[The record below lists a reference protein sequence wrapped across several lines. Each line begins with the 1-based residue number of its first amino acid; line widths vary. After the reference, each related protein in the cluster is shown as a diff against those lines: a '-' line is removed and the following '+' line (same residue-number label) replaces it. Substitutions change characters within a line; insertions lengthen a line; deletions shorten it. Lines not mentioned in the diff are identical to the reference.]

1 MEENSIEEEGLWKS
15 IDEEGILNPFSLLQE
30 ALSRGVPFSAWY
42 LLRMA
47 IKEKNIAA
55 ANSKEF
61 DFNLQQFSALVDIFG
76 FGKNSM
82 RKSNAEKRIASMT
95 LGLNDEILCQNMPLL
110 PLEIHELCV
119 LLGAVTW
126 YGTFDGEKRGTIPD
140 ASVVDLLSK
149 FSFAGRTRFGA
160 IQFASVKNTLDACR
174 TGGMRDTI
182 GGVLAAVIPCIQKLQ
197 MSCRAALA
205 MIPEGLLAVYPKQIE
220 LVKFI
225 EGKTFALL
233 LPTGNQGRRMLGALA
248 GLMNVCMKATETSH
262 RNGNS
267 KDLCYSCNRSG
278 TSGAMPSASGIG
290 KKLRSDNVTP
300 DHLAAEDADFSD
312 NSSSEDGNEAAVA
325 KELSHASNVLQM
337 VCDKRTNTSLST
349 QHEPVRVGCTYGW
362 KVIVPTLPTTPAG
375 STKAVQHLMLLIVT
389 PQAGHNHAT
398 NNNAHLRSLPYPI
411 SLQNALIHSVLSGD
425 KQRRKSAKAHLT
437 EASQQEPKIL
447 MDVLLSG
454 GAVGA
459 LRLSTQPGAFL
470 SSPKGQNPYAH
481 AWKQSINNLTSCR
494 RNLNAD
500 PAESTDIEPQHQF
513 CYCRVPFNET
523 GTEAVTCRAFGCV
536 GGTFHADC
544 LMTKMPTIDI
554 EVAKNDPFFRCITCI
569 ENGRFIA
576 YKDADVVATA
586 AIIEQQ
592 LAAIRMH
599 DDSEENKETIR
610 SAAAVLDLPLV
621 LTGHCFELR
630 RKGYYNVMASI
641 RRALRDG
648 NVVGND
654 FLKVLQEYKNTAGYH
669 VLLDFQFSDDGSLFQ
684 LHFICMAP
692 QQLDLLKKYPS
703 AFHLQFS
710 DQTFNTTK
718 TAIQL
723 GAITV
728 IIPEAGGYAVP
739 VAWTAWLP
747 GRALNDEKIAKDKT
761 TFMGKCNMFAHNLYR
776 DGFLTEQPCVRA
788 MVTDKDKAAV
798 GGCLIARKEILQR
811 NKLAYEEISE
821 CLECAKQGATEN
833 DINAAM
839 MLISSLPMFVREDG
853 GLPKHDAMPIER
865 NELFSKFPSTSP
877 TCAVPLTTDAVAAF
891 ALLFRS
897 SWLDAWGPS
906 LMRGF
911 AYHVQAALVRCNK
924 LLTDATNH
932 GMWNEAA
939 MQLLWIECPAAP
951 NLPLSKYLL
960 QACLAFALLCLWH
973 AKV

>member
-1 MEENSIEEEGLWKS
+1 
-15 IDEEGILNPFSLLQE
+15 
-30 ALSRGVPFSAWY
+30 
-42 LLRMA
+42 MA
-47 IKEKNIAA
+47 IKEKNKAVL
-55 ANSKEF
+55 NSKEF
-61 DFNLQQFSALVDIFG
+61 ILDLQNFSALVEIFG
-76 FGKNSM
+76 GGKKTM
-82 RKSNAEKRIASMT
+82 KKITAERRIALMT
-95 LGLNDEILCQNMPLL
+95 LGLNDEILCQNLPVL

-126 YGTFDGEKRGTIPD
+126 YGYSDGEKRGAVPE
-140 ASVVDLLSK
+140 ASVVELLSTI
-149 FSFAGRTRFGA
+149 SFAGGRRFGA
-160 IQFASVKNTLDACR
+160 IQFAIVKSTLDACR
-174 TGGMRDTI
+174 SGGGMRDTI
-182 GGVLAAVIPCIQKLQ
+182 GGVLAAVFPCMQKLK
-197 MSCRAALA
+197 MSCRATLA
-205 MIPEGLLAVYPKQIE
+205 MIPESLLAVYPKQIE

-225 EGKTFALL
+225 EGKSFALL
-233 LPTGNQGRRMLGALA
+233 LPIGNQGRRMLSALA
-248 GLMNVCMKATETSH
+248 GLMNVSMKATETSH
-262 RNGNS
+262 RDGDS

-278 TSGAMPSASGIG
+278 TSGAISASGIN

-300 DHLAAEDADFSD
+300 DHPAPEDADLSD
-312 NSSSEDGNEAAVA
+312 NSSNEDGNAAAVA
-325 KELSHASNVLQM
+325 NELSHASNVLQM
-337 VCDKRTNTSLST
+337 VQDKRTNSSLST
-349 QHEPVRVGCTYGW
+349 QHEPVRIGCKYGW
-362 KVIVPTLPTTPAG
+362 KVIVPMLPTTPAG
-375 STKAVQHLMLLIVT
+375 GTKAVQHLMLLIVT
-389 PQAGHNHAT
+389 PQTGHNHAT
-398 NNNAHLRSLPYPI
+398 DNNAHLRSLPYPI

-425 KQRRKSAKAHLT
+425 RQRRKSAKAHLA
-437 EASQQEPKIL
+437 EASQQEQNIL
-447 MDVLLSG
+447 MDVLRSG
-454 GAVGA
+454 GAHGA
-459 LRLSTQPGAFL
+459 LRLSTQPGALL

-481 AWKQSINNLTSCR
+481 AWKQSINNLTSCK

-500 PAESTDIEPQHQF
+500 PTDSTDIGQQHQF

-554 EVAKNDPFFRCITCI
+554 EAAKNDPFFRCITCI
-569 ENGRFIA
+569 ENGRLIA

-599 DDSEENKETIR
+599 DGSEENKETIR

-630 RKGYYNVMASI
+630 RKGYYNIMASI

-654 FLKVLQEYKNTAGYH
+654 FLKVLQEYKKTEGYH
-669 VLLDFQFSDDGSLFQ
+669 VLLEFQFSDDGSLFQ

-710 DQTFNTTK
+710 DQTFNVTK

-728 IIPEAGGYAVP
+728 IIPEAGGFAVP

-747 GRALNDEKIAKDKT
+747 GRALSDDKIAKDKT
-761 TFMGKCNMFAHNLYR
+761 VFMVKCNMFAHNLYR
-776 DGFLTEQPCVRA
+776 DGFLTKQPCVRA
-788 MVTDKDKAAV
+788 MVTDKDTAAV
-798 GGCLIARKEILQR
+798 GGCLIARKEILLH
-811 NKLAYEEISE
+811 NKPAYEKIIA
-821 CLECAKQGATEN
+821 CLESAKLGATED
-833 DINAAM
+833 DINAAL

-877 TCAVPLTTDAVAAF
+877 ARAVPLTTDAVAAF

-897 SWLDAWGPS
+897 TWLDAWGPS
-906 LMRGF
+906 VMRGF

-932 GMWNEAA
+932 GMWNVAA
-939 MQLLWIECPAAP
+939 MQLLWLESPAAP
-951 NLPLSKYLL
+951 NRPLSKYLL